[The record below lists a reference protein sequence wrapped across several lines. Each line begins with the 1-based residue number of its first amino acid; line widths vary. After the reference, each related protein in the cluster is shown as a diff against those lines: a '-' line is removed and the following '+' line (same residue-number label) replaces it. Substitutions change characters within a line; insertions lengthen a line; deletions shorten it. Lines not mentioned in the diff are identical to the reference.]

1 MNRALPLGDCGNRN
15 PDPAG
20 YPDLQG
26 LLRGLVD
33 WSWELRRLL
42 AAQNEKSR
50 RGETP
55 AANGTELG
63 EGQAFTE

>member
-1 MNRALPLGDCGNRN
+1 VA
-15 PDPAG
+15 AG
-20 YPDLQG
+20 RLRKSKLKSGFGHPDLQG

-42 AAQNEKSR
+42 AAQNKKSR

-55 AANGTELG
+55 AANGTVLG